1 MTRATL
7 VSGSIGLVAVVGG
20 ALWLARP
27 AAPEASETSITLQ
40 PRTALAP
47 RPAVTPTSAATDTSP
62 LATLRNRLGPS
73 PSPDEAMRALA
84 EIAQTDPALA
94 LDLAQALGQTDE
106 EKAMWVTD
114 LARQWAERDPQ
125 QAWAWLQQQNATR
138 IRDLATG
145 TLPETI
151 VATIAK
157 TQPTLLIGQ
166 LDALL
171 VAGESPL
178 GISPVVAIHLGL
190 DALAASGQLSLARAT
205 VERWAAD
212 PAQPAIGEA
221 AFVSVAAALA
231 QGDAAQAGAWLK
243 NLPASAARD
252 VALVEFPAQL
262 AQQQSPRAALE
273 WAEASLPA
281 DLRSQA
287 LQRTFSDWVES
298 APADA
303 GDWLGSH
310 LARTP
315 ASADT
320 DRLIS
325 TLVNLGPAVKA
336 SPATALQWA
345 ALVSEPAARSALE
358 ERIAL
363 RWARQD
369 RDAAVG
375 YIVNHPTLSPARK
388 QALLQQVQSPQLASS
403 EG

>member
-7 VSGSIGLVAVVGG
+7 VSGSISLLAIVGG
-20 ALWLARP
+20 VLWLARP
-27 AAPEASETSITLQ
+27 AAPGTSQTGITLQ
-40 PRTALAP
+40 PR
-47 RPAVTPTSAATDTSP
+47 PAVAPLPAVAPSPAVADTAP
-62 LATLRNRLGPS
+62 LAVLRNRLGPS
-73 PSPDEAMRALA
+73 PSPEEAMRALA
-84 EIAQTDPALA
+84 EIAQANPALA
-94 LDLAQALGQTDE
+94 LDLAQALGQTEE
-106 EKAMWVTD
+106 EKAMWITD
-114 LARQWAERDPQ
+114 LARQWAARDPQ
-125 QAWAWLQQQNATR
+125 QAWGWLQQQNATR

-151 VATIAK
+151 VGTIAK

-171 VAGESPL
+171 VAGEGPL
-178 GISPVVAIHLGL
+178 GISPVVAIHLGF

-205 VERWAAD
+205 AERWAAD

-231 QGDAAQAGAWLK
+231 QADATQAGAWLK
-243 NLPASAARD
+243 NLPASTARD
-252 VALVEFPAQL
+252 IALVEFPAQL

-281 DLRSQA
+281 SLRSQA

-303 GDWLGSH
+303 GDWLGGH
-310 LARTP
+310 LARAP
-315 ASADT
+315 ASAET

-325 TLVNLGPAVKA
+325 TLVNLGPAMKA
-336 SPATALQWA
+336 SPATALQWV

-375 YIVNHPTLSPARK
+375 YIVTHPTLSPARK
-388 QALLQQVQSPQLASS
+388 QVLLQQAQSAQNLSS